1 MASRNSSIS
10 RNETIQK
17 RFGEAVRMLRL
28 KRGLSQEQLG
38 FESGYHRTYISQLER
53 GLKNPSLNTVFD
65 LAKVLEVSPSSLIQI
80 IEDPKSKGPKAR
92 GGGNR

>member
-1 MASRNSSIS
+1 MASRNSGIS
-10 RNETIQK
+10 RNETMQK

-28 KRGLSQEQLG
+28 KRDLSQEQLG

-65 LAKVLEVSPSSLIQI
+65 LAKVLGVSPSSLIQI
-80 IEDPKSKGPKAR
+80 IEDPKSKRPKAK